1 MTMTSDPRTTT
12 DFDVTTLEVLT
23 RFQELA
29 AERMLPEV
37 RILADNNE
45 DNGNVEAW
53 QPWALNQKVLSD
65 VSTVDT
71 RTTVLGQEIS
81 LPVIVAPFAL
91 QGFVHPDGEVAT
103 GEGVRRAG
111 TTMALSLATS
121 RSFEDVGRAAGSFW
135 VHLQFLADR
144 ELMLEIITEA
154 KEHGARAVCLTV
166 DLPVGMWWPE
176 AERTAMRAI
185 GDIGAERGLGGYL
198 SQRMAA
204 ASLRYGRQDISWDKR
219 PLGND
224 ATWADFERLRAASPL
239 PIVVK
244 GVLSPEDARLAVEH
258 GAEAL
263 VVSNHGGH
271 GLAQARPTAE
281 ALPEI
286 VEAVDGRLEVLV
298 DGGIRDAAD
307 VYRAVAMGARAV
319 LIGRRALWGLAL
331 GGADGVAHVL
341 KLLHDELEVLMG
353 MTGVRTIAEIDR
365 TRIVRRYSRW

>member
-1 MTMTSDPRTTT
+1 MTLTTPTT
-12 DFDVTTLEVLT
+12 DLDVTSLVVLT

-29 AERMLPEV
+29 AARMLPEV

-53 QPWALNQKVLSD
+53 QPWALNQKVLTD

-71 RTTVLGQEIS
+71 RTTVLGQELA

-91 QGFVHPDGEVAT
+91 QGFCHPDGEVAT
-103 GEGVRRAG
+103 AEGVRRAG

-144 ELMLEIITEA
+144 ELMLDIINEA
-154 KEHGARAVCLTV
+154 KNHGARAVCLTV

-176 AERTAMRAI
+176 AERTAMRAMTELEI
-185 GDIGAERGLGGYL
+185 ERGMSGYFAD
-198 SQRMAA
+198 RMAVA
-204 ASLRYGRQDISWDKR
+204 ALKYDRQDISWDKR

-224 ATWADFERLRAASPL
+224 ATWEDFERLRAASPL

-244 GVLSPEDARLAVEH
+244 GILNAEDAALAVRH
-258 GAEAL
+258 GADAI

-286 VEAVDGRLEVLV
+286 VEAVDGRLEVLI

-307 VYRAVAMGARAV
+307 VYRALALGARGV
-319 LIGRRALWGLAL
+319 LIGRRALWGLVL

-341 KLLHDELEVLMG
+341 KLFKDELEVLMG
-353 MTGVRTIAEIDR
+353 MTGARTIEQIDR
-365 TRIVRRYSRW
+365 GRIVRRYSRWP